1 MRMSRRMGLLGGK
14 KLVLPTLAEL
24 FADMTAVAQE
34 GINMSSSDTVTV
46 SELYIEI
53 YPSIYVFAFN
63 GNSFAIHHL
72 LSDGSEYIK
81 TTLYRATDDSNATDI
96 HMTGWGT
103 QSGSGRYYK
112 YSLSTSGSSN
122 AKVYGGTII
131 AATFP
136 SYTDDQISAVF
147 GNISVKNSAGR
158 NSSSKAA
165 IYLSNTVI
173 TGEIIL
179 TACGGAM
186 CAAPVT
192 SPTEYICT
200 LDYKYLLSTYKAR
213 NYVASSKTYLSTN
226 GTSSASVYGGTIL
239 TI

>member
-14 KLVLPTLAEL
+14 KTALPTLAEL
-24 FADMTAVAQE
+24 FADMTV
-34 GINMSSSDTVTV
+34 INQNGLNSSASSSV
-46 SELYIEI
+46 SIDGLDFDAN
-53 YPSIYVFAFN
+53 PSIYIFAFN
-63 GNSFAIHHL
+63 GESFAIHHL
-72 LSDGSEYIK
+72 LSNGSEYGK
-81 TTLYRATDDSNATDI
+81 TTLYRATDDRNATDI
-96 HMTGWGT
+96 YISGT
-103 QSGSGRYYK
+103 SCYLSKSGGNSI
-112 YSLSTSGSSN
+112 
-122 AKVYGGTII
+122 AVHGGTII

-158 NSSSKAA
+158 DNSSKDT

-173 TGEIIL
+173 AGEIIL
-179 TACGGAM
+179 TAYKGAM

-200 LDYKYLLSTYKAR
+200 LDYEYSSYTTYIAR
-213 NYVASSKTYLSTN
+213 NYIKSSIIYLSTN
-226 GTSSASVYGGTIL
+226 GTRYASVYGGTIL

>member
-24 FADMTAVAQE
+24 FADMTV
-34 GINMSSSDTVTV
+34 INQKGRSSSSLGTASMSVK
-46 SELYIEI
+46 IETN
-53 YPSIYVFAFN
+53 PSIYVFAFCN
-63 GNSFAIHHL
+63 DSFAIHHL
-72 LSDGSEYIK
+72 LSNGSEYNK
-81 TTLYRATDDSNATDI
+81 TTLYRATDDSNATNI
-96 HMTGWGT
+96 YISGT
-103 QSGSGRYYK
+103 SCC
-112 YSLSTSGSSN
+112 LSTNGSSS

-158 NSSSKAA
+158 NTSSKAE
-165 IYLSNTVI
+165 IYLSNTEI
-173 TGEIIL
+173 TGKIIL
-179 TACGGAM
+179 TAYNGAM
-186 CAAPVT
+186 CAAPAT

-200 LDYKYLLSTYKAR
+200 LNNGSIKAR
-213 NYVASSKTYLSTN
+213 NYVGSSKTYLSTN
-226 GTSSASVYGGTIL
+226 GTRSASVHGGTIL

>member
-1 MRMSRRMGLLGGK
+1 MRMSRRMGLLGK
-14 KLVLPTLAEL
+14 KKTVPPTLLPTLAEL
-24 FADMTAVAQE
+24 FADMTMKKQTGRNVSTL
-34 GINMSSSDTVTV
+34 GTVYISVKINTN
-46 SELYIEI
+46 
-53 YPSIYVFAFN
+53 PSIYVFAFCKD
-63 GNSFAIHHL
+63 SFAIHHL
-72 LSDGSEYIK
+72 LSNGSEYIK
-81 TTLYRATDDSNATDI
+81 TTLYRATDDSNATNI
-96 HMTGWGT
+96 YI
-103 QSGSGRYYK
+103 SGISCY
-112 YSLSTSGSSN
+112 LSTDGSSS

-165 IYLSNTVI
+165 IYLSNTEI

-179 TACGGAM
+179 TVCMGAM
-186 CAAPVT
+186 CAAPAT

-200 LDYKYLLSTYKAR
+200 LDSSYYDVR
-213 NYVASSKTYLSTN
+213 NYVDSSRNQTYLSFN

>member
-24 FADMTAVAQE
+24 FADMTVIAQGGRGTNSRAAVSLSGLDFNA
-34 GINMSSSDTVTV
+34 N
-46 SELYIEI
+46 
-53 YPSIYVFAFN
+53 PSIYIFAFCN
-63 GNSFAIHHL
+63 DSFAIHHL
-72 LSDGSEYIK
+72 LSNGSEYGK
-81 TTLYRATDDSNATDI
+81 TTLYRATDDSNATNI
-96 HMTGWGT
+96 YISGT
-103 QSGSGRYYK
+103 SCYLSINGSILVGV
-112 YSLSTSGSSN
+112 N
-122 AKVYGGTII
+122 GGTII

-147 GNISVKNSAGR
+147 GNISVKSSAGR
-158 NSSSKAA
+158 NTSSKGI

-179 TACGGAM
+179 TAYNGAM

-200 LDYKYLLSTYKAR
+200 LDYKYSSSKTYIAR
-213 NYVASSKTYLSTN
+213 NYVDSSTIYLSNRET
-226 GTSSASVYGGTIL
+226 GSGITLGGTIL

>member
-14 KLVLPTLAEL
+14 KIALPTLAEL
-24 FADMTAVAQE
+24 FADMTVVSQA
-34 GINMSSSDTVTV
+34 GKNSSSLEKVTV
-46 SELYIEI
+46 SDLYIGI
-53 YPSIYVFAFN
+53 NPSMYIFAFHKD
-63 GNSFAIHHL
+63 SFAIHHL
-72 LSDGSEYIK
+72 LSNGSEYGK

-96 HMTGWGT
+96 HMSGGGT

-112 YSLSTSGSSN
+112 YSLSNNGSKSAN
-122 AKVYGGTII
+122 VYGGTII

-136 SYTDDQISAVF
+136 SYTDEQISAVF

-158 NSSSKAA
+158 NSSSKGA
-165 IYLSNTVI
+165 IYLSNTEI

-200 LDYKYLLSTYKAR
+200 LDYSSYKAR
-213 NYVASSKTYLSTN
+213 NYVKSSIIYLSYT
-226 GTSSASVYGGTIL
+226 GTGSSTVYGGTIL

>member
-1 MRMSRRMGLLGGK
+1 MRMSRRMGLLGK
-14 KLVLPTLAEL
+14 KKTVPPTLLPTLAEL
-24 FADMTAVAQE
+24 FADMTMKKQTGRNVSTL
-34 GINMSSSDTVTV
+34 GTV
-46 SELYIEI
+46 SMSVNINTN
-53 YPSIYVFAFN
+53 PSIYVFAFCKD
-63 GNSFAIHHL
+63 SFAIHHL
-72 LSDGSEYIK
+72 LSNGSEYIK
-81 TTLYRATDDSNATDI
+81 TTLYRATDDSNATNI
-96 HMTGWGT
+96 YISGT
-103 QSGSGRYYK
+103 SCYLSENGSG
-112 YSLSTSGSSN
+112 N

-165 IYLSNTVI
+165 IYLSNTEI

-186 CAAPVT
+186 CAAPAT

-200 LDYKYLLSTYKAR
+200 LDSSYYNVR
-213 NYVASSKTYLSTN
+213 NYVDSSRSQTYLSTSGN
-226 GTSSASVYGGTIL
+226 GHNTVYGGTML

>member
-14 KLVLPTLAEL
+14 KQPPVPPTLLPTLAEL
-24 FADMTAVAQE
+24 FADMTVIKRT
-34 GINMSSSDTVTV
+34 GRNVSTLGTV
-46 SELYIEI
+46 SISVKI
-53 YPSIYVFAFN
+53 NTNPSIYVFAFCN
-63 GNSFAIHHL
+63 DSFAIHHL
-72 LSDGSEYIK
+72 LSNGSKYGK

-96 HMTGWGT
+96 YISGT
-103 QSGSGRYYK
+103 SFY
-112 YSLSTSGSSN
+112 LSTNGSSST
-122 AKVYGGTII
+122 KVYGGTII

-136 SYTDDQISAVF
+136 SYTDEQISAVF
-147 GNISVKNSAGR
+147 GNISVKNSAGI

-165 IYLSNTVI
+165 IYLENTVI

-179 TACGGAM
+179 TAYRGAM

-200 LDYKYLLSTYKAR
+200 LGGSYKVR
-213 NYVASSKTYLSTN
+213 NYVKSSKIYLSED
-226 GTSSASVYGGTIL
+226 GTSYKSVYGGTIL

>member
-24 FADMTAVAQE
+24 FADMKAKKHGGRSNSSRDAVRLSRLDFNA
-34 GINMSSSDTVTV
+34 N
-46 SELYIEI
+46 
-53 YPSIYVFAFN
+53 PSIYMFAFCN
-63 GNSFAIHHL
+63 DSFAIHHL
-72 LSDGSEYIK
+72 LSNGSEYGK
-81 TTLYRATDDSNATDI
+81 TTLYRATDDSNATNI
-96 HMTGWGT
+96 YISGT
-103 QSGSGRYYK
+103 SCY
-112 YSLSTSGSSN
+112 LSTDGSSS

-158 NSSSKAA
+158 NSSSGGV
-165 IYLSNTVI
+165 ISLSNTVI

-179 TACGGAM
+179 TAYKGAM
-186 CAAPVT
+186 CAAPAT

-200 LDYKYLLSTYKAR
+200 LDYGSDKVR
-213 NYVASSKTYLSTN
+213 NYVNSFHGVTSLSTT
-226 GTSSASVYGGTIL
+226 GTGYSNVYSGTIL